1 MSGTWS
7 WTNEEGVSHREAF
20 GKYLKQIRKGFYKES
35 LREFAARIDL
45 SPGYIGKLE
54 QGVVGVPKRQTV
66 LTMAEQLHIDPD
78 VLLVKAGY
86 AATKP
91 PAEEEHEF
99 ILLKLR
105 SIDPDLMPV
114 VAEFLDV
121 LAKKFPAPQG

>member
-1 MSGTWS
+1 MAGTWS
-7 WTNEEGVSHREAF
+7 YTNEEGVPRGEAF
-20 GKYLKQIRKGFYKES
+20 GTYLKQIRKGLYRES
-35 LREFAARIDL
+35 LREFAARVDL

-54 QGVVGVPKRQTV
+54 QGTVGVPKRQTV
-66 LTMAEQLHIDPD
+66 VAIAARLNIDPD

-86 AATKP
+86 AANKP
-91 PAEEEHEF
+91 LAGEEYEF

-121 LAKKFPAPQG
+121 LAKKFPSQQG